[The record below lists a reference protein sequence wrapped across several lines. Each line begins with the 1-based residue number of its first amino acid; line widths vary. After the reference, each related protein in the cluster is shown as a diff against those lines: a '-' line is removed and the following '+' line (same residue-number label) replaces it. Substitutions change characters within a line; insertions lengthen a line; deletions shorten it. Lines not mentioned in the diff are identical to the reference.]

1 MGYLKNKLKEIGAS
15 RLHAADKIP
24 VLVELSLPEP
34 DDDCIQQLQDAG
46 LTIGKI
52 IGNKVVGHI
61 AGESESALE
70 SLPIVTSVER
80 AVMLK
85 SY

>member
-15 RLHAADKIP
+15 RFHAEYKIP

-34 DDDCIQQLQDAG
+34 DDVCVQELQDAG
-46 LTIGKI
+46 LTIEKI

-61 AGESESALE
+61 AVESESALE

-80 AVMLK
+80 SVMLK
-85 SY
+85 SH